1 MSKRRF
7 GKKGASLGTVLA
19 LLTVTF
25 AAVVGRPLP
34 AAALEGYTN
43 GRMSLVTEPEA
54 ESSPYVAY
62 HTGGEEVDW
71 SQLTW
76 VDGRNGKAVAL
87 DGVSQYLQVGDTQQL
102 ASPSLSFAT
111 WIYWQGPV
119 SAEADPTSAYSQRL
133 FTMTNR
139 NGTSWLSFAPH
150 AVGEGGM
157 NGVYVDFYKDGGEG
171 QAMELRLFNEAGE
184 YESYGLPMNE
194 WHHIAVVMDS
204 QHLYLYLDGRVW
216 FQQDLLMGANE
227 LRSSRFIIGNGS
239 LWEGAYFHGL
249 IDDTALYDFALSAD
263 QVKMLYGDVDPLAEG
278 ATVPENTTA
287 YLPSAPTYATTTTTA
302 PTTTATQIRF
312 TTLWGIP
319 VWAVAVIGGLI
330 VVFVGSS
337 IGLSVYE
344 SKRKRTNPT
353 DDGGKGEKK

>member
-1 MSKRRF
+1 M
-7 GKKGASLGTVLA
+7 
-19 LLTVTF
+19 
-25 AAVVGRPLP
+25 
-34 AAALEGYTN
+34 
-43 GRMSLVTEPEA
+43 
-54 ESSPYVAY
+54 
-62 HTGGEEVDW
+62 
-71 SQLTW
+71 
-76 VDGRNGKAVAL
+76 
-87 DGVSQYLQVGDTQQL
+87 
-102 ASPSLSFAT
+102 
-111 WIYWQGPV
+111 
-119 SAEADPTSAYSQRL
+119 
-133 FTMTNR
+133 
-139 NGTSWLSFAPH
+139 
-150 AVGEGGM
+150 
-157 NGVYVDFYKDGGEG
+157 YVDFYKDGGEG

-239 LWEGAYFHGL
+239 LWADAYFHGL

-263 QVKMLYGDVDPLAEG
+263 QVKMAVRGCGSPGEG

-287 YLPSAPTYATTTTTA
+287 YLPSAPRMPPPQPQRHQPRPPKSVSPPCGASRCGQW
-302 PTTTATQIRF
+302 P
-312 TTLWGIP
+312 LS
-319 VWAVAVIGGLI
+319 GGLI

>member
-1 MSKRRF
+1 
-7 GKKGASLGTVLA
+7 
-19 LLTVTF
+19 
-25 AAVVGRPLP
+25 
-34 AAALEGYTN
+34 
-43 GRMSLVTEPEA
+43 
-54 ESSPYVAY
+54 
-62 HTGGEEVDW
+62 
-71 SQLTW
+71 
-76 VDGRNGKAVAL
+76 
-87 DGVSQYLQVGDTQQL
+87 
-102 ASPSLSFAT
+102 
-111 WIYWQGPV
+111 
-119 SAEADPTSAYSQRL
+119 
-133 FTMTNR
+133 
-139 NGTSWLSFAPH
+139 
-150 AVGEGGM
+150 
-157 NGVYVDFYKDGGEG
+157 
-171 QAMELRLFNEAGE
+171 
-184 YESYGLPMNE
+184 MNE

-239 LWEGAYFHGL
+239 LWADAYFHGL

-263 QVKMLYGDVDPLAEG
+263 QVKMLYGMWIPWQREPLFPK
-278 ATVPENTTA
+278 TPQ
-287 YLPSAPTYATTTTTA
+287 PISP
-302 PTTTATQIRF
+302 PPPRMPPPQPQRPQTTATQIRF